1 MAVNTKQFPTSPLP
15 KRGVS
20 PIRVPKRDE
29 IPLPEQPKRREVSL
43 MANDT
48 GKQRPTLHPTQNG
61 QQNTQTISVDT
72 QPDTKSAMA
81 DMQMRTDTATVPT
94 DMPTEEEQTT
104 QIGSRVETLEQ
115 LGESNTDT
123 ERMQALLDAWK
134 EAAEEQQKAT
144 IDRAV
149 EQAVTELENVWQNTQ
164 GQFREQAES
173 ISLQERQAMD
183 NAALYAELRGDR
195 GGIGQEQYSSIQN
208 TAAHNRF
215 AVQQAQTQLSSDI
228 ARQIEDLRVQGEFE
242 KADAVLQI
250 TQDYLEQ
257 LLTLEQWA
265 TEFQFSQEEFAAQL
279 EQWLSE
285 YELTLYRMGLLPEQ
299 LQDEG

>member
-1 MAVNTKQFPTSPLP
+1 MAVNAKQFPAVPSP
-15 KRGVS
+15 KRSVS
-20 PIRVPKRDE
+20 PIRVPKREE
-29 IPLPEQPKRREVSL
+29 IPLPEQPKRRAVSL
-43 MANDT
+43 MSADT
-48 GKQRPTLHPTQNG
+48 GKQPALNPPQNE
-61 QQNTQTISVDT
+61 QQNTQTMSVNT
-72 QPDTKSAMA
+72 QPDAKSMA
-81 DMQMRTDTATVPT
+81 VDTPTSTEPLTVSTDT
-94 DMPTEEEQTT
+94 PTEEEQTT

-115 LGESNTDT
+115 LGEPNTDT
-123 ERMQALLDAWK
+123 EQMQALLEAWK
-134 EAAEEQQKAT
+134 NVAEEQQKAT

-149 EQAVTELENVWQNTQ
+149 QQAVTELENVWQNTQ
-164 GQFREQAES
+164 GQFQEQAES
-173 ISLQERQAMD
+173 IALQERQAMD

-215 AVQQAQTQLSSDI
+215 AVQQAQTQLSADI

-257 LLTLEQWA
+257 LLALEQWA

-279 EQWLSE
+279 EKWLSE

-299 LQDEG
+299 MQDEG

>member
-1 MAVNTKQFPTSPLP
+1 MVVNPKEFPVVSFPEREEATVRIP
-15 KRGVS
+15 KRE
-20 PIRVPKRDE
+20 E
-29 IPLPEQPKRREVSL
+29 IPLPEQPKRETVSL
-43 MANDT
+43 LAYDA
-48 GKQRPTLHPTQNG
+48 GKQEPVQAENPT
-61 QQNTQTISVDT
+61 
-72 QPDTKSAMA
+72 K
-81 DMQMRTDTATVPT
+81 
-94 DMPTEEEQTT
+94 TEESLVDSTEVPVEQ
-104 QIGSRVETLEQ
+104 GSEP
-115 LGESNTDT
+115 NTDT

-183 NAALYAELRGDR
+183 NASLYAELRGDR

-208 TAAHNRF
+208 TAAQNRF

-228 ARQIEDLRVQGEFE
+228 ARQIEELRVQGEFE
-242 KADAVLQI
+242 KADAMLEI

-279 EQWLSE
+279 EQWMAE
-285 YELTLYRMGLLPEQ
+285 YELSLRRLGLLP
-299 LQDEG
+299 

>member
-1 MAVNTKQFPTSPLP
+1 MVVNPKEFSVVPSTERVGATVRLP
-15 KRGVS
+15 KRE
-20 PIRVPKRDE
+20 E
-29 IPLPEQPKRREVSL
+29 IPLPEQPKRKAVSL
-43 MANDT
+43 LANDT
-48 GKQRPTLHPTQNG
+48 EAKQSALYPKQNE
-61 QQNTQTISVDT
+61 QLTEQTVPIDT
-72 QPDTKSAMA
+72 QPDMKPVVA
-81 DMQMRTDTATVPT
+81 DISTSTEVPAVPV
-94 DMPTEEEQTT
+94 DMPAEQ
-104 QIGSRVETLEQ
+104 GNEQ
-115 LGESNTDT
+115 NTDT
-123 ERMQALLDAWK
+123 ERMQALLNAWK

-173 ISLQERQAMD
+173 ISLQERQAID

-208 TAAHNRF
+208 TAAQNRF

-242 KADAVLQI
+242 KADAMLEI

-299 LQDEG
+299 MQDEG

>member
-1 MAVNTKQFPTSPLP
+1 MVVNPKEFSVVPFPARGGATVRMP
-15 KRGVS
+15 KRE
-20 PIRVPKRDE
+20 E
-29 IPLPEQPKRREVSL
+29 IPLPEQPKREAVSL
-43 MANDT
+43 LANDT
-48 GKQRPTLHPTQNG
+48 EAKQSALYPKQSEQPTEQRT
-61 QQNTQTISVDT
+61 VDT
-72 QPDTKSAMA
+72 QPDAEPIV
-81 DMQMRTDTATVPT
+81 TDSLTNTEVPAVPV
-94 DMPTEEEQTT
+94 DMPAEQGNK
-104 QIGSRVETLEQ
+104 Q
-115 LGESNTDT
+115 NTDT
-123 ERMQALLDAWK
+123 EQMQALLDAWK

-164 GQFREQAES
+164 GQLREQAES

-183 NAALYAELRGDR
+183 NAVLYAELRGDR

-208 TAAHNRF
+208 TAAQNRF

-242 KADAVLQI
+242 KADAMLEI

-279 EQWLSE
+279 EQWMAE
-285 YELTLYRMGLLPEQ
+285 YELSLRRLGLLP
-299 LQDEG
+299 

>member
-1 MAVNTKQFPTSPLP
+1 MVVNTKEFPVVPSP
-15 KRGVS
+15 KRSVS
-20 PIRVPKRDE
+20 PIRIPKREE
-29 IPLPEQPKRREVSL
+29 ISLPEQPKRKAVSM

-48 GKQRPTLHPTQNG
+48 GKQQPVRYPEQNE
-61 QQNTQTISVDT
+61 QPSEQTVPVDT
-72 QPDTKSAMA
+72 QTDTKPVVA
-81 DMQMRTDTATVPT
+81 DISTSTEVPAVPV
-94 DMPTEEEQTT
+94 DMPVEQ
-104 QIGSRVETLEQ
+104 GSEQ
-115 LGESNTDT
+115 NTDS

-149 EQAVTELENVWQNTQ
+149 QQAVTELENVWQNTQ
-164 GQFREQAES
+164 GQFQEQAES

-208 TAAHNRF
+208 TAAQNRF

-242 KADAVLQI
+242 KADAMLQI

-257 LLTLEQWA
+257 LLSLERWA

-279 EQWLSE
+279 EQWMAE
-285 YELTLYRMGLLPEQ
+285 YELSLRRLGLLP
-299 LQDEG
+299 

>member
-1 MAVNTKQFPTSPLP
+1 MVVNPKEFSVVPSTERVRAAIRIP
-15 KRGVS
+15 KRE
-20 PIRVPKRDE
+20 E
-29 IPLPEQPKRREVSL
+29 IPLPEQPKREAVSL
-43 MANDT
+43 LANDT
-48 GKQRPTLHPTQNG
+48 QTKQSVSSLKQNG
-61 QQNTQTISVDT
+61 ELAEQTMPVDT
-72 QPDTKSAMA
+72 QPDTEPIV
-81 DMQMRTDTATVPT
+81 TDSLTNTEVPAVPV
-94 DMPTEEEQTT
+94 DMPAEQGNK
-104 QIGSRVETLEQ
+104 Q
-115 LGESNTDT
+115 NTDT

-164 GQFREQAES
+164 GQLREQAES

-183 NAALYAELRGDR
+183 NAVLYAELRGDR

-208 TAAHNRF
+208 TAAQNRF
-215 AVQQAQTQLSSDI
+215 AVQQAQTQLSADI

-242 KADAVLQI
+242 KADAMLEI

-279 EQWLSE
+279 EQWMAE
-285 YELTLYRMGLLPEQ
+285 YELSLRRLGLLP
-299 LQDEG
+299 

>member
-1 MAVNTKQFPTSPLP
+1 MVVNPKEFSVVPFPERGVSAVRIP
-15 KRGVS
+15 KRG
-20 PIRVPKRDE
+20 E
-29 IPLPEQPKRREVSL
+29 IPLPEQPKRKAVSL

-48 GKQRPTLHPTQNG
+48 GMKQTALSPKQNE
-61 QQNTQTISVDT
+61 QLTEQTVPIDT
-72 QPDTKSAMA
+72 QPDAKPVVTNNP
-81 DMQMRTDTATVPT
+81 TNTEVPTVPVE
-94 DMPTEEEQTT
+94 MPVEQ
-104 QIGSRVETLEQ
+104 GSEQ
-115 LGESNTDT
+115 NTDT
-123 ERMQALLDAWK
+123 ERMKALLDAWK

-183 NAALYAELRGDR
+183 NATLYAELRGDR

-208 TAAHNRF
+208 TAAQNRF
-215 AVQQAQTQLSSDI
+215 VVQQAQTQLSSDI

-242 KADAVLQI
+242 KADAMLEI

-279 EQWLSE
+279 EQWMAE
-285 YELTLYRMGLLPEQ
+285 YELSLRRLGLLP
-299 LQDEG
+299 